1 MAMTASLNYRE
12 MQMHS
17 RIREAG
23 NAPGPFH
30 DSIIP
35 LLDQAYSFARFL
47 SRDADGAQE
56 IVEDAF
62 LRAHEDYGDY
72 RGGDPRA
79 WLLRIVRNSYHDW
92 LTARRRALLRVA
104 RHTDRG
110 GGFAVSDL
118 SADADMFAAGSE
130 INRSALE
137 QMARPLRE
145 VIILRELEDLSYRQ
159 IAEVTSLPITTI
171 MSRLARARKKLR
183 RGWRSHA
190 ASGSAALIAAA
201 QDVPMI

>member
-1 MAMTASLNYRE
+1 MTASLNDRE

-23 NAPGPFH
+23 NTPSSFH
-30 DSIIP
+30 GSIIP

-47 SRDADGAQE
+47 SRDTDGARE

-62 LRAHEDYGDY
+62 LRARENYDDY
-72 RGGDPRA
+72 RGRDPRA

-92 LTARRRALLRVA
+92 LMARRRMLLRA
-104 RHTDRG
+104 APPDRDDG
-110 GGFAVSDL
+110 LAVGDL
-118 SADADMFAAGSE
+118 SVGAEMFATGSE
-130 INRSALE
+130 IVRTAIE
-137 QMARPLRE
+137 QMPRPLRE

-171 MSRLARARKKLR
+171 MSRLARAREKLR
-183 RGWRSHA
+183 SGWLRHA
-190 ASGSAALIAAA
+190 ASDSAALVVAA
-201 QDVPMI
+201 QVAPMI